1 MNQLVEKLI
10 TNIICTF
17 FILYTQELN
26 WVQNN
31 SILLDS
37 IVNLKKKKNQHRTF
51 HLKKITATSTIIVS
65 SHESSKN
72 FITWTRPASTTI
84 ISDNHVSCKRKG
96 LPSWRIFFISRKYLL
111 RQDMSSLSINRLFL
125 FRYLCYLK

>member
-1 MNQLVEKLI
+1 MNKLVEKLI

-17 FILYTQELN
+17 FIFIFYTQELN

-37 IVNLKKKKNQHRTF
+37 IVNLKKNQHRTF
-51 HLKKITATSTIIVS
+51 HLKKITVTSTKIDS
-65 SHESSKN
+65 SHESGKN
-72 FITWTRPASTTI
+72 FITWTWPASTTI
-84 ISDNHVSCKRKG
+84 IYNNHVSCKRKG

-111 RQDMSSLSINRLFL
+111 RQVMSSLSINRLFL